1 MLLVLVHEWGGAEG
15 YTYQTECFILDF
27 VQYLNMF
34 LFACPPGSTSIGDN
48 RENACTV
55 EEAEVVV

>member
-1 MLLVLVHEWGGAEG
+1 M
-15 YTYQTECFILDF
+15 LDF

-34 LFACPPGSTSIGDN
+34 LFVCPPDSTSIGNN

-55 EEAEVVV
+55 EEVEMVV